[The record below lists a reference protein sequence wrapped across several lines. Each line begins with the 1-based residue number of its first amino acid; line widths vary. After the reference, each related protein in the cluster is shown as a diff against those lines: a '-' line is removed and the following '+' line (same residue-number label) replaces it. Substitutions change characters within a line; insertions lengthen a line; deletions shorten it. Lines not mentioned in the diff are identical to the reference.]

1 MTMFKLDESIF
12 SQRIND
18 LKSTSDDFA
27 KAKVAFGNLD
37 ISEMWT
43 ALSEVNKFS
52 VPLGATMKVIDG
64 ELTNI
69 SQQYT
74 EVIANLRI
82 ALEKSLGADDTHQ
95 GKYVHLLDTLAQ
107 ASANFAYKT
116 PEFLSR
122 LKEAVHLGQSLV
134 GGEGSGDAQGSGSSQ
149 NSASG
154 QGSTSA
160 GSSTSGGNSMP
171 AGFSMSGEFT
181 TSGGGFSMS
190 GEVSL
195 SGEGSLSADGGATLS
210 SDGASQESGDAGRK
224 KG

>member
-122 LKEAVHLGQSLV
+122 IKQAVHLGQSLM
-134 GGEGSGDAQGSGSSQ
+134 GGEGFERRPRLGKLAELCERPGFDVVGKFDAWRELD
-149 NSASG
+149 ARRVLHV
-154 QGSTSA
+154 
-160 GSSTSGGNSMP
+160 GGV
-171 AGFSMSGEFT
+171 FDVRRVFH
-181 TSGGGFSMS
+181 
-190 GEVSL
+190 VC
-195 SGEGSLSADGGATLS
+195 
-210 SDGASQESGDAGRK
+210 
-224 KG
+224 

>member
-134 GGEGSGDAQGSGSSQ
+134 GDARGSGSSQ

-195 SGEGSLSADGGATLS
+195 SGEGSLSADGDATLS

>member
-82 ALEKSLGADDTHQ
+82 ALEKSLGADETHQ
-95 GKYVHLLDTLAQ
+95 GKYVHLLDTLGQ
-107 ASANFAYKT
+107 ASANFAYRT

-122 LKEAVHLGQSLV
+122 IKEAVHLGQSLL
-134 GGEGSGDAQGSGSSQ
+134 GEEGSSDAQGSGSSQ

-154 QGSTSA
+154 QGSRRPEVRRREGTQCPPGFLCR
-160 GSSTSGGNSMP
+160 GSSRRP
-171 AGFSMSGEFT
+171 AAGFPCLARSPC
-181 TSGGGFSMS
+181 
-190 GEVSL
+190 L
-195 SGEGSLSADGGATLS
+195 AKAH
-210 SDGASQESGDAGRK
+210 
-224 KG
+224 

>member
-122 LKEAVHLGQSLV
+122 IKQAVHLGQSLM
-134 GGEGSGDAQGSGSSQ
+134 GGEGSSDAQGSGSSQ

-154 QGSTSA
+154 QGSTSS

-171 AGFSMSGEFT
+171 AEFSMSGEFS
-181 TSGGGFSMS
+181 TSGEFSMS
-190 GEVSL
+190 AESSMAAGEQ
-195 SGEGSLSADGGATLS
+195 ATLG
-210 SDGASQESGDAGRK
+210 SDGASQESGDAGQK

>member
-1 MTMFKLDESIF
+1 
-12 SQRIND
+12 
-18 LKSTSDDFA
+18 
-27 KAKVAFGNLD
+27 
-37 ISEMWT
+37 
-43 ALSEVNKFS
+43 
-52 VPLGATMKVIDG
+52 MKVIDG

-82 ALEKSLGADDTHQ
+82 ALEKSLGADETHQ
-95 GKYVHLLDTLAQ
+95 GKYVHLLDTLGQ
-107 ASANFAYKT
+107 ASANFAYRT

-122 LKEAVHLGQSLV
+122 IKEAVHLGQSLL
-134 GGEGSGDAQGSGSSQ
+134 GEEGSSDAQGSGSSQ

-154 QGSTSA
+154 QGSASA

-190 GEVSL
+190 GE
-195 SGEGSLSADGGATLS
+195 GSLSADGGATLG
-210 SDGASQESGDAGRK
+210 SDGASQESGDAGQK